1 MKIFNIICLL
11 LTLVSLSTSSQEIK
25 ITHQVVVNLEGPWK
39 FMIGDESRR
48 AEPDFNDS
56 GWESIT
62 VPSSWENQQFYGYDG
77 YGWYRKSFRIPERFQ
92 GEPLMLFLGYIDDVD
107 ATYLNGQKI
116 GHQGSFPPQFWTAYN
131 AQRQYVMPAGLLN
144 FNGENTLAVR
154 VYDARLEGGII
165 RGPVGIFH
173 RQSELESD
181 MNLEGYWKFRR
192 GDNMSWKAPDYDDN
206 GWKQIH
212 VPGIWEDQ
220 VSRDYNGF
228 GWYRKKFRV
237 PEAWEGERYV
247 LMLGKIDDADEVYIN
262 GEMVGHTGE
271 LHKDPSRIQLY
282 DEHNQ
287 PRYYYLEREDLNP
300 GTINTIAIRVFDRGG
315 EGGIYKGPVGLVEL
329 RKFVRFWRNR

>member
-1 MKIFNIICLL
+1 
-11 LTLVSLSTSSQEIK
+11 
-25 ITHQVVVNLEGPWK
+25 
-39 FMIGDESRR
+39 
-48 AEPDFNDS
+48 
-56 GWESIT
+56 
-62 VPSSWENQQFYGYDG
+62 
-77 YGWYRKSFRIPERFQ
+77 
-92 GEPLMLFLGYIDDVD
+92 
-107 ATYLNGQKI
+107 
-116 GHQGSFPPQFWTAYN
+116 
-131 AQRQYVMPAGLLN
+131 
-144 FNGENTLAVR
+144 
-154 VYDARLEGGII
+154 
-165 RGPVGIFH
+165 
-173 RQSELESD
+173 

-192 GDNMSWKAPDYDDN
+192 GDNMNWKAPDYDDN

-228 GWYRKKFRV
+228 GWYRKSFRI

-271 LHKDPSRIQLY
+271 LHKNPSRIQLY

-287 PRYYYLEREDLNP
+287 SRYYYLKREDLNP